1 MYTMHLYI
9 LVYTHVHVYLYYQCI
24 FMHTMYT
31 WVYSCMLVYTP
42 VYLCILCILCLL
54 MYTHVNSCTLC
65 ILVYTPVKLCIRL
78 MHTPFILV
86 YNHVMTVYTRTHA
99 GDDASHITVA
109 CAVCR
114 QRTKHFSH
122 KNISVQVRKSAVR
135 RIH

>member
-1 MYTMHLYI
+1 M
-9 LVYTHVHVYLYYQCI
+9 YTHVNSCI
-24 FMHTMYT
+24 LCLLMYT
-31 WVYSCMLVYTP
+31 HVNSCILCILCLLMYTH
-42 VYLCILCILCLL
+42 VNSCTLCILCILCLL

-99 GDDASHITVA
+99 GNDASHITVA